1 MADGTLKVGT
11 ITTSSGS
18 GTITI
23 GQSGET
29 LALGSG
35 VTSQMNQPAFRV
47 TGGDQSL
54 TNDTSTKLQF
64 NTVDFDTDSA
74 FDTTNYR
81 FIVPSGKSGKYY
93 FETYISIPGIDDG
106 EFGQNWI
113 RLNDTTN
120 LNIIREHMSGPN
132 QFYRQIISII
142 LNLNV
147 GDFVEAFG
155 YQNSGGSQTA
165 TTGYFSGF
173 RIGA

>member
-1 MADGTLKVGT
+1 MADGTLKEGT

>member
-11 ITTSSGS
+11 ITNSAGS
-18 GTITI
+18 GNIAI
-23 GQSGET
+23 
-29 LALGSG
+29 GSG
-35 VTSQMNQPAFRV
+35 VTLLSNVPAFRV
-47 TGGDQSL
+47 TEGDQSI

>member
-1 MADGTLKVGT
+1 MASIIKANQLQDFGGNSILTSDGAGNL
-11 ITTSSGS
+11 TTQK
-18 GTITI
+18 T
-23 GQSGET
+23 
-29 LALGSG
+29 
-35 VTSQMNQPAFRV
+35 NYPAFRV

-165 TTGYFSGF
+165 TTGYFSGY
-173 RIGA
+173 RLGS